1 MVSTDERAQD
11 GEGGCCSK
19 DALRLRLGFA
29 ERWSSLCA
37 WANFPMSLSLSAP
50 PFPSIPP
57 SSPSSKGEVSIPLGL
72 AEGTN

>member
-37 WANFPMSLSLSAP
+37 WANFPMSLSLSLPRRSLP
-50 PFPSIPP
+50 PLLPP
-57 SSPSSKGEVSIPLGL
+57 HPPRVKL
-72 AEGTN
+72 AYHWG

>member
-37 WANFPMSLSLSAP
+37 WANFPMSLSLCPAV
-50 PFPSIPP
+50 PFHPSFLPILQ
-57 SSPSSKGEVSIPLGL
+57 G
-72 AEGTN
+72 